1 MAERPLVALLAAGRS
16 ARFGGVKLE
25 TLCAGKPLGRW
36 AVEAAES
43 AGLGPGVVVTGPEGV
58 SFARGW
64 MRLTN
69 PRPQDGLG
77 TSLAIAARHAL
88 DEGAE
93 TMLVLLADMPLVL
106 PALLKVLAA
115 SPAPAAFMHRD
126 GRPGVPALLDR
137 RLIAAAA
144 GLTGDR
150 GLAPL
155 LRKVSALPAGMTLF
169 DVDTPEDLAEA
180 ERILSGQPFPGGPP
194 SP

>member
-1 MAERPLVALLAAGRS
+1 MAERPLIALLAAGR
-16 ARFGGVKLE
+16 ATRFGGVKLE
-25 TLCAGKPLGRW
+25 AACAGKPLGRW

-64 MRLTN
+64 TRLTN
-69 PRPQDGLG
+69 PRPQTGLG

-93 TMLVLLADMPLVL
+93 AMLVMLADMPLVL
-106 PALLKVLAA
+106 PELLKLLAT
-115 SPAPAAFMHRD
+115 SPAPMAFRYRD
-126 GRPGVPALLDR
+126 GHAGVPALLDR
-137 RLIAAAA
+137 RLLSTAA

-155 LRKVSALPAGMTLF
+155 LGKVSSLPAGMTLF
-169 DVDTPEDLAEA
+169 DVDTPDDLAEA
-180 ERILSGQPFPGGPP
+180 ERQLLAR
-194 SP
+194 

>member
-1 MAERPLVALLAAGRS
+1 MAERPLVALLAAGRA
-16 ARFGGVKLE
+16 ARFGGAKLE
-25 TLCAGKPLGRW
+25 ALCAGKPLGRW
-36 AVEAAES
+36 AVEAAEN

-64 MRLTN
+64 TRLVN
-69 PRPQDGLG
+69 PRPEEGLG

-93 TMLVLLADMPLVL
+93 TMIVLLADMPLVL
-106 PALLKVLAA
+106 PALLKALAA
-115 SPAPAAFMHRD
+115 SPAPAAFLHGP

-144 GLTGDR
+144 GLAGDR

-155 LRKVSALPAGMTLF
+155 LRGVSALPAGTMLF
-169 DVDTPEDLAEA
+169 DVDTPADLARA
-180 ERILSGQPFPGGPP
+180 ESQLSAR
-194 SP
+194 